1 MESIDLKSLWA
12 ENNRRLEAGTRLN
25 AVLLEQNLR
34 TAKAALHGLKRE
46 VTIELA
52 INIAGIALLGAF
64 MAAHIERPQFIIPA
78 VALDLY
84 AIVLVVLGGRQLAA
98 IRTVD
103 YSGPVAG
110 VQSQLEALRILRIRT
125 TQWILLFAPLT
136 WVPLAIVLM
145 KGLGGVDLYAF
156 GTGWLLANVLFGF
169 AVIPLA
175 IYVARRFDA
184 RFAESSALR
193 YIADT
198 IAGRALAAAVASLDE
213 IRRFEDARS

>member
-1 MESIDLKSLWA
+1 M
-12 ENNRRLEAGTRLN
+12 RLN

-34 TAKAALHGLKRE
+34 TAKATLHGLKRE
-46 VTIELA
+46 VAIELA
-52 INIAGIALLGAF
+52 INIAGIVLLGAF

-98 IRTVD
+98 IRTID
-103 YSGPVAG
+103 YSEPVAG

-125 TQWILLFAPLT
+125 TQWILLFGPLM
-136 WVPLAIVLM
+136 WVPLAIVLT

-184 RFAESSALR
+184 RFRESSTLR

-198 IAGRALAAAVASLDE
+198 IAGRGLAAALTSLDE
-213 IRRFEDARS
+213 IRRFEDAGS